1 MFLALQEYFL
11 GESICFIW
19 SLLSRFVC
27 MINKQQIWLGVNE
40 PKYRTQATDTVND
53 LTSMTFF

>member
-1 MFLALQEYFL
+1 MFIALQEYFL
-11 GESICFIW
+11 GASVCFIW

-27 MINKQQIWLGVNE
+27 MINKQQIWLSVNE
-40 PKYRTQATDTVND
+40 PKYRTQATDAVND